1 MDICCFHVLAI
12 VNSAAMNIGVH
23 VSFKM
28 FFSIFWFLLNFGIF
42 YVELITTYNHIF
54 ICEFILSS
62 VSLPQETVNAK
73 TLRII
78 LALFTPCL

>member
-1 MDICCFHVLAI
+1 MYLFKCCF
-12 VNSAAMNIGVH
+12 
-23 VSFKM
+23 

-42 YVELITTYNHIF
+42 YIELITTYNHIF

-73 TLRII
+73 ILRII